1 MAKDKFSDKHFMKL
15 ALKQA
20 AKGFYT
26 TSPNPAVGC
35 VIVRNGKILGKGYH
49 HQAGQPH
56 AEVMAMRDAQERHE
70 DIRGATVY
78 VTLEPCSHYG
88 RTPPCAKA
96 LCDAGVRRV
105 VMATLDPNPKVAGRG
120 KVMLE
125 EAGIEVRVG
134 VCARKAEDLNRA
146 FLYSITAKR
155 PWVFTKHAISLDG
168 KVALASGESR
178 WITGLEARSDVQ
190 RLRLWSDA
198 IITSHETVK
207 ADNPRM
213 NVRVRELPEDV
224 RKRLDLDLISSPL
237 KVIID
242 SHGTLCRDR
251 NTALLEPYGIFATGE
266 NYIVVGT
273 HEPFAAID
281 PEPDE
286 VCLEE
291 RASQVAATSLEEST
305 GAGAAHKVLVCN
317 KNTPRVSK
325 KLEQPSNKAAAADTA
340 VSADATTTEAAPLA
354 TSTTPAGAA
363 SQAQAEKT
371 AKSKA
376 KAKTTS
382 KAASKGKAARKA
394 KAAAAAQAEVTPQ
407 DAAIEAQAAAIT
419 TADATTAKASAQQ
432 TKRTQGKGKKGTA
445 APATAAAAATA
456 AADSTSASAINSTAA
471 TAASSST
478 AVSGKSDELADQA
491 QGLRQLSENRKEAA
505 LASALAEAERITSA
519 ADAAQEAAEAAVER
533 DANSAFGVVSGASS
547 ELNVKHSL
555 TAAMTAE
562 AMADE
567 ADDAAADACAAADA
581 AEAMALEFPT
591 KAKVAAAPT
600 KDTFATAEESLAAAL
615 SASAAQDKAAH
626 KGKKA
631 KGKKELVN
639 ADFEQAAAAAVVAA
653 QAEAAAQAVSDSDSD
668 SDSETTTVTKAKG
681 KTKNKAKHHGA
692 KGKVGKSMLAATDPL
707 RTFVPKVLLQGNNF
721 RVEAWTEHTSIVYVP
736 MVKDAQ
742 GQEHASL
749 EAVLDFLGA
758 KEIRVAMVE
767 AGGKLSS
774 AFMAEGLINECY
786 CYVSPMLLGEGARE
800 GFVLPEIAHLSQALR
815 FSKVEIT
822 QLGHDV
828 RLDLR
833 GPIFG
838 EGKGGN

>member
-120 KVMLE
+120 KAMLE

-224 RKRLDLDLISSPL
+224 RKRLDLDLISSPI

-242 SHGTLCRDR
+242 SHGTLCQDR
-251 NTALLEPYGIFATGE
+251 NTALLEPYGIFASGE

-273 HEPFAAID
+273 HEPFAAVD
-281 PEPDE
+281 PEQ
-286 VCLEE
+286 EE
-291 RASQVAATSLEEST
+291 LSLDDRASQVAATSLEDGS

-325 KLEQPSNKAAAADTA
+325 KLEQPTNKAAVAADTTS
-340 VSADATTTEAAPLA
+340 SADATT
-354 TSTTPAGAA
+354 
-363 SQAQAEKT
+363 
-371 AKSKA
+371 
-376 KAKTTS
+376 
-382 KAASKGKAARKA
+382 
-394 KAAAAAQAEVTPQ
+394 
-407 DAAIEAQAAAIT
+407 
-419 TADATTAKASAQQ
+419 
-432 TKRTQGKGKKGTA
+432 
-445 APATAAAAATA
+445 
-456 AADSTSASAINSTAA
+456 
-471 TAASSST
+471 
-478 AVSGKSDELADQA
+478 
-491 QGLRQLSENRKEAA
+491 
-505 LASALAEAERITSA
+505 
-519 ADAAQEAAEAAVER
+519 AEAASPATTPPLQMVLLLR
-533 DANSAFGVVSGASS
+533 HRPRRQVRAKLKLPARLPLRAKPPAKQRLLQQLLRRTVLLLRRKLPLTLLPLRHRRTRPRRLRVR
-547 ELNVKHSL
+547 VKRAQLHLLPLSL
-555 TAAMTAE
+555 TLPLPPPPP
-562 AMADE
+562 
-567 ADDAAADACAAADA
+567 C
-581 AEAMALEFPT
+581 
-591 KAKVAAAPT
+591 
-600 KDTFATAEESLAAAL
+600 
-615 SASAAQDKAAH
+615 
-626 KGKKA
+626 
-631 KGKKELVN
+631 
-639 ADFEQAAAAAVVAA
+639 
-653 QAEAAAQAVSDSDSD
+653 
-668 SDSETTTVTKAKG
+668 TV
-681 KTKNKAKHHGA
+681 
-692 KGKVGKSMLAATDPL
+692 
-707 RTFVPKVLLQGNNF
+707 
-721 RVEAWTEHTSIVYVP
+721 
-736 MVKDAQ
+736 
-742 GQEHASL
+742 
-749 EAVLDFLGA
+749 
-758 KEIRVAMVE
+758 
-767 AGGKLSS
+767 
-774 AFMAEGLINECY
+774 
-786 CYVSPMLLGEGARE
+786 
-800 GFVLPEIAHLSQALR
+800 
-815 FSKVEIT
+815 
-822 QLGHDV
+822 
-828 RLDLR
+828 
-833 GPIFG
+833 
-838 EGKGGN
+838 

>member
-120 KVMLE
+120 KAMLE

-146 FLYSITAKR
+146 FLYSIIAKR

-224 RKRLDLDLISSPL
+224 RKRLDLDLISSPI

-242 SHGTLCRDR
+242 SHGTLCQDR
-251 NTALLEPYGIFATGE
+251 NTSLLEPYGIFASGE

-273 HEPFAAID
+273 HEPFAAVD
-281 PEPDE
+281 PEQ
-286 VCLEE
+286 EE
-291 RASQVAATSLEEST
+291 LSLDDRASQVAATSLEDGS

-325 KLEQPSNKAAAADTA
+325 KLEQPTNKAAVAADTTS
-340 VSADATTTEAAPLA
+340 SADATTAEAASPA
-354 TSTTPAGAA
+354 TTTPDGAA
-363 SQAQAEKT
+363 AAKAQAEKT
-371 AKSKA
+371 GKSKA
-376 KAKTTS
+376 KATS
-382 KAASKGKAARKA
+382 KAASKGKAASKA
-394 KAAAAAQAEVTPQ
+394 KAATAAAAQ
-407 DAAIEAQAAAIT
+407 DGAATEAQAAAN
-419 TADATTAKASAQQ
+419 ATTTKAPAHQS
-432 TKRTQGKGKKGTA
+432 KKTQGKGKKGAA
-445 APATAAAAATA
+445 APAVAI
-456 AADSTSASAINSTAA
+456 ADSTSATTTTAMHSVAA
-471 TAASSST
+471 TAAT
-478 AVSGKSDELADQA
+478 SGSAGVAGVTKSDVLEDQA

-562 AMADE
+562 ALADE
-567 ADDAAADACAAADA
+567 SDDADTDADADAAAADAS

-591 KAKVAAAPT
+591 KAKAVAT
-600 KDTFATAEESLAAAL
+600 TSEDTFATAEESLAAAL

-653 QAEAAAQAVSDSDSD
+653 QAEAAAQAAADSDSCT
-668 SDSETTTVTKAKG
+668 ETELTTATKAKG
-681 KTKNKAKHHGA
+681 KAKNKAKHHGA
-692 KGKVGKSMLAATDPL
+692 KGKVGESMLAATDPL
-707 RTFVPKVLLQGNNF
+707 RTFVPKVLLQGKNF

-774 AFMAEGLINECY
+774 AFMAERLINECY
-786 CYVSPMLLGEGARE
+786 CYVSPMLLGQGARE
-800 GFVLPEIAHLSQALR
+800 GFVLPEIAHLNQALR
-815 FSKVEIT
+815 FSKVEVT

-838 EGKGGN
+838 EDKGGK

>member
-70 DIRGATVY
+70 DIIGATVY

-120 KVMLE
+120 KAMLE

-224 RKRLDLDLISSPL
+224 RKRLDLDLISSPI

-242 SHGTLCRDR
+242 SHGTLCQDR
-251 NTALLEPYGIFATGE
+251 NTSLLEPYGIFASGE

-273 HEPFAAID
+273 HEPFAAVD
-281 PEPDE
+281 PEQ
-286 VCLEE
+286 EE
-291 RASQVAATSLEEST
+291 LSLDDRASQVAATSLEDGS

-325 KLEQPSNKAAAADTA
+325 KLEQPTNKAAVAADTTS
-340 VSADATTTEAAPLA
+340 SAAAA
-354 TSTTPAGAA
+354 K
-363 SQAQAEKT
+363 AQAEKT
-371 AKSKA
+371 GKSKA
-376 KAKTTS
+376 KATS
-382 KAASKGKAARKA
+382 KAASKGKAASKA
-394 KAAAAAQAEVTPQ
+394 KAATAAAAQ
-407 DAAIEAQAAAIT
+407 DGAATEAQAAAN
-419 TADATTAKASAQQ
+419 ATTTKAPAHQ
-432 TKRTQGKGKKGTA
+432 TKKTQGKGKKGSAALATTA
-445 APATAAAAATA
+445 ADSASVTTATTAMHSAAATVGSTGSADA
-456 AADSTSASAINSTAA
+456 A
-471 TAASSST
+471 
-478 AVSGKSDELADQA
+478 KSDELEDQA

-562 AMADE
+562 ALADE
-567 ADDAAADACAAADA
+567 SDDADTDADADAAAADAS

-591 KAKVAAAPT
+591 KAKAVAT
-600 KDTFATAEESLAAAL
+600 TSEDTFATAEESLAAAL

-653 QAEAAAQAVSDSDSD
+653 QAEAAAQAAADSDSCT
-668 SDSETTTVTKAKG
+668 ETELTTATKAKG
-681 KTKNKAKHHGA
+681 KAKNKAKHHGA
-692 KGKVGKSMLAATDPL
+692 KGKVGESMLAATDPL
-707 RTFVPKVLLQGNNF
+707 RTFVPKVLLQGKNF

-774 AFMAEGLINECY
+774 AFMAERLINECY
-786 CYVSPMLLGEGARE
+786 CYVSPMLLGQGARE
-800 GFVLPEIAHLSQALR
+800 GFVLPEIAHLNQALR
-815 FSKVEIT
+815 FSKVEVT

-838 EGKGGN
+838 EDKGGK

>member
-120 KVMLE
+120 KAMLE

-224 RKRLDLDLISSPL
+224 RKRLDLDLISSPI

-242 SHGTLCRDR
+242 SHGTLCQDR
-251 NTALLEPYGIFATGE
+251 NTALLEPYGIFASGE

-273 HEPFAAID
+273 HEPFAAVD
-281 PEPDE
+281 PEQ
-286 VCLEE
+286 EE
-291 RASQVAATSLEEST
+291 LSLDDRASQVAATSLEDGS

-317 KNTPRVSK
+317 KNTPQVSK
-325 KLEQPSNKAAAADTA
+325 KLEQPTNKAAVAADTTS
-340 VSADATTTEAAPLA
+340 SADATTAEAASPA
-354 TSTTPAGAA
+354 TTTTPDGAA
-363 SQAQAEKT
+363 AKAQAEKT
-371 AKSKA
+371 GKSKA
-376 KAKTTS
+376 KATS
-382 KAASKGKAARKA
+382 KAASKGKAASKA
-394 KAAAAAQAEVTPQ
+394 KAATAAAAQ
-407 DAAIEAQAAAIT
+407 DGAATEAQAAAN
-419 TADATTAKASAQQ
+419 ATTTKAPAHQ
-432 TKRTQGKGKKGTA
+432 TKKTQGKGKKGSAALATTA
-445 APATAAAAATA
+445 ADSASVTTATTAMHSAAATVGSTGSADA
-456 AADSTSASAINSTAA
+456 A
-471 TAASSST
+471 
-478 AVSGKSDELADQA
+478 KSDELEDQA

-562 AMADE
+562 ALADE
-567 ADDAAADACAAADA
+567 SDDADTDADADAAAADAS

-591 KAKVAAAPT
+591 KAKAVAT
-600 KDTFATAEESLAAAL
+600 TSEDTFATAEESLAAAL

-653 QAEAAAQAVSDSDSD
+653 QAEAAAQAAADSDSCT
-668 SDSETTTVTKAKG
+668 ETELTTATKAKG
-681 KTKNKAKHHGA
+681 KAKNKAKHHGA

-707 RTFVPKVLLQGNNF
+707 RTFVPKVLLQGKNF

-774 AFMAEGLINECY
+774 AFMAERLINECY
-786 CYVSPMLLGEGARE
+786 CYVSPMLLGQGARE
-800 GFVLPEIAHLSQALR
+800 GFVLPEIAHLNQALR
-815 FSKVEIT
+815 FSKVEVT

-838 EGKGGN
+838 EDKGGK

>member
-70 DIRGATVY
+70 DIIGATVY

-120 KVMLE
+120 KAMLE

-224 RKRLDLDLISSPL
+224 RKRLDLDLISSPI

-242 SHGTLCRDR
+242 SHGTLCQDR
-251 NTALLEPYGIFATGE
+251 NTSLLEPYGIFASGE

-273 HEPFAAID
+273 HEPFAAVD
-281 PEPDE
+281 PEQ
-286 VCLEE
+286 EE
-291 RASQVAATSLEEST
+291 LSLDDRASQVAATSLEDGS

-325 KLEQPSNKAAAADTA
+325 KLEQPTNKAAVAADTTS
-340 VSADATTTEAAPLA
+340 SADATTAEAASPA
-354 TSTTPAGAA
+354 TTTPDGAA
-363 SQAQAEKT
+363 AAKAQAEKT
-371 AKSKA
+371 GKSKA
-376 KAKTTS
+376 KATS
-382 KAASKGKAARKA
+382 KAASKGKAASKA
-394 KAAAAAQAEVTPQ
+394 KAATAAAAQ
-407 DAAIEAQAAAIT
+407 DGAATEAQAAAN
-419 TADATTAKASAQQ
+419 ATTTKAPAHQ
-432 TKRTQGKGKKGTA
+432 TKKTQGKGKKGSAALATTA
-445 APATAAAAATA
+445 ADSASVTTATTAMHSAAATVGSTGSADA
-456 AADSTSASAINSTAA
+456 A
-471 TAASSST
+471 
-478 AVSGKSDELADQA
+478 KSDELEDQA

-562 AMADE
+562 ALADE
-567 ADDAAADACAAADA
+567 SDDADTDADADAAAADAS

-591 KAKVAAAPT
+591 KAKAVAT
-600 KDTFATAEESLAAAL
+600 TSEDTFATAEESLAAAL

-653 QAEAAAQAVSDSDSD
+653 QAEAAAQAAADSDSCT
-668 SDSETTTVTKAKG
+668 ETELTTATKAKG
-681 KTKNKAKHHGA
+681 KAKNKAKHHGA
-692 KGKVGKSMLAATDPL
+692 KGKVGESMLAATDPL
-707 RTFVPKVLLQGNNF
+707 RTFVPKVLLQGKNF

-774 AFMAEGLINECY
+774 AFMAERLINECY
-786 CYVSPMLLGEGARE
+786 CYVSPMLLGQGARE
-800 GFVLPEIAHLSQALR
+800 GFVLPEIAHLNQALR
-815 FSKVEIT
+815 FSKVEVT

-838 EGKGGN
+838 EDKGGK